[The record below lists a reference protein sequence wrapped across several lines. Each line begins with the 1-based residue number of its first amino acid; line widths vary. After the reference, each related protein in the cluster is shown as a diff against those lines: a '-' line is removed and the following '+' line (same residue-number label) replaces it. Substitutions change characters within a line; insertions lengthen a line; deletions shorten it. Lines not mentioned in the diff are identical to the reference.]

1 MNARERFLETLRFG
15 KPDRIYYQPEWL
27 FGETIKRWQK
37 EGMPADCHVE
47 DFLGFDRFECIPI
60 NMGLIPGFEEVV
72 FEETKDCVIATGAD
86 GVKAMNFKVK
96 PAMAHYLEFP
106 VKDRTTWEN
115 YKEKMN
121 PGSPARYPR
130 FWDDLKRCWK
140 GRDYPLGI
148 HAGSF
153 YGWPRNWIGMESFS
167 LMLYDDPILVKEI
180 CDYIGDF
187 VLKVIEK
194 AVSEV
199 DLDFAL
205 IWEDLGF
212 KTGPLISPA
221 LFREFM
227 LPNYKRITTF
237 LKGHGIDIIIV
248 DSDGNN
254 DVMMPLWIE
263 GGVSGIYPLEVA
275 ANSDPIALRK
285 QYSKKLQLIGGIDK
299 RVLAHSKDEI
309 EKEVMSKVPW
319 LLEQGGYIP
328 WVDHAVPP
336 DVPLENYLY
345 YRKLLKEISFKIFGT
360 A

>member
-15 KPDRIYYQPEWL
+15 RPDRVFYQPEWL
-27 FGETIKRWQK
+27 FNETIARWQK
-37 EGMPADCHVE
+37 EGLPADCHPAA
-47 DFLGFDRFECIPI
+47 FFGFDRVDYVPL
-60 NMGLIPGFEEVV
+60 NMGLVPAFEEVV
-72 FEETKDCVIATGAD
+72 FEETTDYVIKTSAD
-86 GVKAMNFKVK
+86 GVKMKDFKVK

-106 VKDRTTWEN
+106 VKDRPSWEK
-115 YKEKMN
+115 YKERLN
-121 PGSPARYPR
+121 PDSHMRYPL
-130 FWDDLKRCWK
+130 FWEDLKRCWK

-148 HAGSF
+148 QAGSF

-167 LMLYDDPILVKEI
+167 LMLYDDPVLVKEI

-227 LPNYKRITTF
+227 LPNCKKVTALLR
-237 LKGHGIDIIIV
+237 KHGIDIIIV

-254 DVMMPLWIE
+254 DAIIPLWIE

-285 QYSKKLQLIGGIDK
+285 QYGKKLQLIGGIDK
-299 RVLAHSKDEI
+299 RILAKSKTGI
-309 EKEVMSKVPW
+309 EKEVRSKVPW
-319 LLEQGGYIP
+319 LLERGGYIP

-336 DVPLENYLY
+336 DVPFENYVY
-345 YRKLLKEISFKIFGT
+345 YRKLLKEISVEIFG
-360 A
+360 